1 MRTDAQA
8 RWIAGFE
15 EISQAQD
22 LVALKAA
29 TRALLSGL
37 GVEKFVFL
45 SVSGDGTEGHLAD
58 GQILVGCDDRWLKTY
73 LERKW
78 FVTDPGLNYARRNF
92 VPAATT
98 SIPHETD
105 GQRIFRQHDIA
116 YGFRSKLVVPAHL
129 PVLKRFGVL
138 YVGCDADTWEGEP
151 ALYANKVL
159 FRMLALELLDWFHNR
174 MRRDVTAA
182 LGLTERHTSI
192 LNLLRRGYSA
202 SHIAHELNLKVP
214 TIYAYYK
221 QLNQKFSV
229 NHITRVVEQAAHLG
243 LLEH

>member
-1 MRTDAQA
+1 MRTDAQT
-8 RWIAGFE
+8 RWLVGLE
-15 EISQAQD
+15 EIAQAQD
-22 LVALKAA
+22 RIALNSL
-29 TRALLSGL
+29 TRALLTPL
-37 GVEKFVFL
+37 GVERFVFIHA
-45 SVSGDGTEGHLAD
+45 SCEGPEELLLD
-58 GQILVGCDDRWLKTY
+58 TQILMGCDERWLKTY
-73 LERKW
+73 RERKW

-92 VPAATT
+92 TPATATT
-98 SIPHETD
+98 IPHETD

-129 PVLKRFGVL
+129 PVLKRLGVL
-138 YVGCDADTWEGEP
+138 YVGSDADTWEGEP
-151 ALYANKVL
+151 DLFANKIL
-159 FRMLALELLDWFHNR
+159 FRMLALELLDWFHNQL
-174 MRRDVTAA
+174 RRDMTEA